1 MNNIIYKT
9 FVLSKQLRQR
19 LKYGIGEQ
27 LNNKQCVFVAGVQ
40 RSGTNM
46 LMDIMERS
54 METDVYHERDHRAFQ
69 SYEMKPTD
77 VIHQIF
83 KKSISPVFVIKAL
96 CELDKLKM
104 LMDEFEP
111 AKSIWVLRH
120 YGDVVNSMVRSF
132 PNQSTLVR
140 NIVFDKEREGWPGR
154 SMSNKTHSIVK
165 RLSRDELNRESAA
178 ALIWYFRNILYFE
191 QNLEKGSRVK
201 LIKYESMVSHPEK
214 DFRRIFDFLE
224 LRFKPSFID
233 KVSDHSVRKNE
244 LPPIRPDIQKLNE
257 NLLERFESVM

>member
-69 SYEMKPTD
+69 SYEMKLTD

-96 CELDKLKM
+96 CEL
-104 LMDEFEP
+104 
-111 AKSIWVLRH
+111 A
-120 YGDVVNSMVRSF
+120 
-132 PNQSTLVR
+132 
-140 NIVFDKEREGWPGR
+140 
-154 SMSNKTHSIVK
+154 
-165 RLSRDELNRESAA
+165 RLSL
-178 ALIWYFRNILYFE
+178 FE
-191 QNLEKGSRVK
+191 V
-201 LIKYESMVSHPEK
+201 
-214 DFRRIFDFLE
+214 F
-224 LRFKPSFID
+224 
-233 KVSDHSVRKNE
+233 
-244 LPPIRPDIQKLNE
+244 
-257 NLLERFESVM
+257 